1 MIIEIT
7 TATGTQSLW
16 YGERIIAHMV
26 AGVQNG
32 DKGVKFYTNLHG
44 SASSPVAVYT
54 PQSDGEVNIDLTDY
68 VRTYKSTL
76 TTLYFVDVNTSTTY
90 TIAVSAVGV
99 INPTKV
105 FIPYHM
111 LASDMYMLPPR
122 KQFKPLTNT
131 ETKVGFYSKVRGDG
145 GVWKFRD
152 DGYHS
157 SMNATDG
164 CTIPYSYV
172 TYTLSLFVNNQWTNY
187 FRYKY
192 TPQRCDMNY
201 VAVRWVSF
209 TGATRC
215 HTMETLKQKIEAIN
229 NFRLLTLTNEYN
241 EAKGRQDGFT
251 LHMEGLDNY
260 DLWYYADILTSSK
273 VEVSLDGTNWT
284 RVQVTDSSIVFP
296 DGSAGDGKLDIKV
309 NWKRYDAIAM

>member
-1 MIIEIT
+1 MIIEIAS
-7 TATGTQSLW
+7 ATGTTSLW
-16 YGERIIAHMV
+16 KGERIIAHLL
-26 AGVQNG
+26 AGVQTSP
-32 DKGVKFYTNLHG
+32 GVSFFTNLHG
-44 SASSPVAVYT
+44 SAASPIATYT
-54 PQSDGEVNIDLTDY
+54 PQSGGDVNIDVTDY
-68 VRTYKSTL
+68 VRTYPTVTSL
-76 TTLYFVDVNTSTTY
+76 SFVDLDTSTTY
-90 TIAVSAVGV
+90 TVAVSVVGV
-99 INPTKV
+99 IDPTKV

-111 LASDMYMLPPR
+111 LGSDIYMLPPR

-131 ETKVGFYSKVRGDG
+131 ETKVGFYPKVRGDG

-187 FRYKY
+187 FKYKY
-192 TPQRCDMNY
+192 TSQRCDMNY

-215 HTMETLKQKIEAIN
+215 HTMEMVKQKIEAIN
-229 NFRLLTLTNEYN
+229 SFSLLTLTNEYN

-284 RVQVTDSSIVFP
+284 RVQVTDRSIILP